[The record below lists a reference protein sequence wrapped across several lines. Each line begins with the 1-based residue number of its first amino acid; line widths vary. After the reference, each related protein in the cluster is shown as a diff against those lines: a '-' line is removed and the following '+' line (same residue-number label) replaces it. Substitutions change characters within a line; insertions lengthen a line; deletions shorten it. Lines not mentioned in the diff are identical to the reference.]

1 MGKVFPKTEPGPIR
15 LLDAEESPDGRPQW
29 ILTRYDDIVAAL
41 SDARL
46 TPRGRTY
53 PSDCAAAQLLVRE
66 QKQPAD
72 WVGDS
77 MIAMD
82 PPDHTRLRKLAVRY
96 FSAKNVEAL
105 RPRLQEIADEL
116 LDAIVAREDQQV
128 DLVKAYAFPF
138 FVRVFC
144 ELLNVPEPIR
154 KQLLPDEIV
163 KPIIPVEVGY
173 TAVVELIE
181 QRRAEPADDMMTT
194 LIAAHDEG
202 TLSYDELV
210 AMPLLLLFGGITT
223 VPLIG
228 NGVMTLLQ
236 HADQLAQLRDDPAL
250 VSSTVDE
257 ILRYVSPTVLLSRFT
272 TEDVEIGGT
281 TIPSGSHVRMVVG
294 SAGHDPARFDDPERF
309 DIHRNDGHA
318 LAFGHGIHYCLGAL
332 LAKLE
337 GEVAIGAVI
346 RRFPHLSMTE
356 SVTVT
361 EVEPAGEVGGGIA
374 GLERLHVR
382 LYDGSPSGV

>member
-1 MGKVFPKTEPGPIR
+1 MGKVFPKTAPGPIR
-15 LLDAEESPDGRPQW
+15 LIDADESPDGKPQW
-29 ILTRYDDIVAAL
+29 ILTRHDDIVAAL
-41 SDARL
+41 SDERL

-72 WVGDS
+72 WVADS

-82 PPDHTRLRKLAVRY
+82 PPDHTRLRKLALRY
-96 FSAKNVEAL
+96 FSARSVEAL

-116 LDAIVAREDQQV
+116 LDAIAEREQV
-128 DLVKAYAFPF
+128 DLVKVFAFPF

-154 KQLLPDEIV
+154 KQLLPDEIA

-173 TAVVELIE
+173 AAVVELIE
-181 QRRAEPADDMMTT
+181 TRRAEPADDLMTS

-228 NGVMTLLQ
+228 NGIMTLVQ
-236 HADQLAQLRDDPAL
+236 YPDQLAELRNDPAL
-250 VSSTVDE
+250 LSSTVDE
-257 ILRYVSPTVLLSRFT
+257 VLRYVSPTVLLSRFA

-281 TIPSGSHVRMVVG
+281 TIPDGSHVRMVVG
-294 SAGHDPARFDDPERF
+294 SAGHDPARFADPERF
-309 DIHRNDGHA
+309 DIHRGDGHA

-337 GEVAIGAVI
+337 GEVAIGTLI
-346 RRFPHLSMTE
+346 RRFPDLTMTE

-361 EVEPAGEVGGGIA
+361 EVDDGVA
-374 GLERLHVR
+374 GLERLPVR
-382 LYDGSPSGV
+382 LRPVG

>member
-1 MGKVFPKTEPGPIR
+1 MSKVFPKTEPGPIR
-15 LLDAEESPDGRPQW
+15 LIGAEDSPDGKPQW
-29 ILTRYDDIVAAL
+29 ILTRYEDIVAAL
-41 SDARL
+41 SDERL

-82 PPDHTRLRKLAVRY
+82 PPDHTRLRKLVVRY
-96 FSAKNVEAL
+96 FSARNVESL

-116 LDAIVAREDQQV
+116 LDAIADRDQA
-128 DLVKAYAFPF
+128 DLIKTFAFPF

-144 ELLNVPEPIR
+144 ELLNVPELIR
-154 KQLLPDEIV
+154 KRLLPEEVD

-173 TAVVELIE
+173 AAVVDLIE
-181 QRRAEPADDMMTT
+181 ARRTDPADDMMSA
-194 LIAAHDEG
+194 LIAAHDRGE
-202 TLSYDELV
+202 LSYDELV

-228 NGVMTLLQ
+228 NGVLTLLQ
-236 HADQLAQLRDDPAL
+236 HPGQLAELRADPAL
-250 VSSTVDE
+250 VSKTVDE
-257 ILRYVSPTVLLSRFT
+257 VLRYVSPTVLLSRFT

-281 TIPSGSHVRMVVG
+281 VIPDGSHVRMVVG
-294 SAGHDPARFDDPERF
+294 SAGHDAARFGDPDTF
-309 DIHRNDGHA
+309 DIHRDDGHA

-337 GEVAIGAVI
+337 GEVAIRTVV
-346 RRFPHLSMTE
+346 RRFPGLELTE
-356 SVTVT
+356 SVTLT
-361 EVEPAGEVGGGIA
+361 EVEDGIS
-374 GLERLHVR
+374 GLERLPVR
-382 LYDGSPSGV
+382 LR